1 MRAITIVLLSG
12 LLPGVSSVLLAG
24 QDWRA
29 LFEDL
34 VNPDEAVSAKA
45 RETALGKLVPHL
57 LEIDAASADA
67 EIAKIVP
74 LFDDP
79 RDSVRLQVSGLI
91 AGTAALRND
100 GLLAIRSAIP
110 VLLKQFRDSQRR
122 VRENAIRT
130 MATVRPGP
138 PIESLSS
145 FTDLLTDSDTRVVG
159 TATIGLMRLSP
170 TMPSAERA
178 VREFLG
184 TEKRPDRLQSALY
197 GIAESGFG
205 NEETV
210 SVVAAL
216 LGHRDERVALTSA
229 YAIQK
234 LGPRAGSAR
243 DALDRVRRAPESS
256 DQLRTAGQAAIAA
269 ISQ

>member
-1 MRAITIVLLSG
+1 MRAITVALLSG
-12 LLPGVSSVLLAG
+12 LIPGASSVLLAG
-24 QDWRA
+24 QDWKA

-34 VNPDEAVSAKA
+34 VNPDETISAKA
-45 RETALGKLVPHL
+45 RETAFSKLVPHL
-57 LEIDAASADA
+57 LEVDAASADA
-67 EIAKIVP
+67 EIAEIVP

-79 RDSVRLQVSGLI
+79 RESVRLQVSGLI

-100 GLLAIRSAIP
+100 GLLAIRSAMP
-110 VLLKQFRDSQRR
+110 VLLRQFHDSQSR
-122 VRENAIRT
+122 VRANAIRT
-130 MATVRPGP
+130 VATVRPSP
-138 PIESLSS
+138 PIESLS
-145 FTDLLTDSDTRVVG
+145 FFKDLLTDSDARVVG
-159 TATIGLMRLSP
+159 TATTGLMRLSP
-170 TMPSAERA
+170 SIPSAEQA

-234 LGPRAGSAR
+234 LGPRAGGAR
-243 DALDRVRRAPESS
+243 DALDRVRRDPESS
-256 DQLRTAGQAAIAA
+256 PQLRTAAQAAIAA